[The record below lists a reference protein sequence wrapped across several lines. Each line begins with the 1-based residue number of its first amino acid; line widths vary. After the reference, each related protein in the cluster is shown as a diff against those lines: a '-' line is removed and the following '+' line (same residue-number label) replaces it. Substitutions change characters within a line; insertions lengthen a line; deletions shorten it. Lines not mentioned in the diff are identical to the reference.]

1 VRACLRPTDR
11 MLEVGCGTGSTAL
24 ALADAVAGV
33 VATDS
38 APGMIAIARDKPNP
52 CGVRFAVADIAAA
65 GADDAPF
72 DVVAAFNL
80 LHLTSDPQ
88 AAAKALRTRL
98 KPGGLLIAKTPL
110 LGQAAW
116 WISPVIAGLRLIGMA
131 PPGLSRMKAPRLD
144 AAVVTAGFAIEQ
156 TRDYPGPA
164 PTRLHVARRA

>member
-38 APGMIAIARDKPNP
+38 APGMIAIAQNKPNP

-80 LHLTSDPQ
+80 LHLTPDPR
-88 AAAKALRTRL
+88 AAAATLRARL
-98 KPGGLLIAKTPL
+98 RPGGLLMAKTPL
-110 LGQAAW
+110 LEQAAW
-116 WISPVIAGLRLIGMA
+116 WIAPAIAGLRLIGKA
-131 PPGLSRMKAPRLD
+131 PPGLRRMTAAQLD
-144 AAVVTAGFAIEQ
+144 AAIVTAGFAIEQ
-156 TRDYPGPA
+156 VHDYPGPA